1 MNKMKSFLL
10 VECISQSVYLSRSNN
25 TEKKSLA
32 IENIHYARCSNSSQL
47 TISSYCNASC
57 TKYFRWQVI
66 LSICDIE
73 SLVHCPIFTHS
84 IFPCLLSYAPLEN
97 RLLLIQH
104 WHDIIRTRWKC
115 PYLQV
120 EFFCFFPPR
129 LKSTNSFILSLSLI
143 RYIRKALDCVNST
156 QKKCKWKQHWSSRL
170 TFDSSFFFSRPT
182 NFLSREKRERERR
195 KNAMLSTIASI
206 SSPIRSLLLLLLFLF
221 SLLNIDI
228 QKNRNSL
235 SSTNVARERRRAN
248 IIFVLFTKVEKY
260 VVEDDIHMSS
270 LFDIEHWLEMST
282 STTASTTTT
291 TSWSFSLR

>member
-1 MNKMKSFLL
+1 MKTTLKFA
-10 VECISQSVYLSRSNN
+10 SNV
-25 TEKKSLA
+25 
-32 IENIHYARCSNSSQL
+32 R
-47 TISSYCNASC
+47 
-57 TKYFRWQVI
+57 
-66 LSICDIE
+66 
-73 SLVHCPIFTHS
+73 
-84 IFPCLLSYAPLEN
+84 
-97 RLLLIQH
+97 
-104 WHDIIRTRWKC
+104 
-115 PYLQV
+115 
-120 EFFCFFPPR
+120 FF
-129 LKSTNSFILSLSLI
+129 
-143 RYIRKALDCVNST
+143 V
-156 QKKCKWKQHWSSRL
+156 
-170 TFDSSFFFSRPT
+170 FFSRLT
-182 NFLSREKRERERR
+182 NFLSREKRERERANEERR

-206 SSPIRSLLLLLLFLF
+206 SSPIRSLLLLFLF